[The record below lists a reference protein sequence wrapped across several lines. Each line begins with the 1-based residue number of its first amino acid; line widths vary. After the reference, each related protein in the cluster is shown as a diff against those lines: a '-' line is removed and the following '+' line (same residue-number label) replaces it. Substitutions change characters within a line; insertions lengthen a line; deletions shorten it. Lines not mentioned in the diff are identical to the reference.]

1 MVSGVQGEP
10 TEHGAGKDHPEAH
23 KVDVERPK
31 GEDAN
36 K

>member
-1 MVSGVQGEP
+1 MVSGVQGES
-10 TEHGAGKDHPEAH
+10 TEHGAGEDHPETH

-31 GEDAN
+31 GEGAS